1 MIKLTEFTS
10 VVDTYKKNFA
20 IRKER
25 FKLLKRRGQEESR
38 EKREKKIET
47 SKFLGGVGKFLPS
60 SLKKT
65 TSDLFDTALNF
76 GFALFVG
83 SLLENLS
90 SIFKYT

>member
-25 FKLLKRRGQEESR
+25 FKLFKRKDQKESR

-47 SKFLGGVGKFLPS
+47 SKFLGNAGKFLPS

-65 TSDLFDTALNF
+65 TSDLFD
-76 GFALFVG
+76 
-83 SLLENLS
+83 
-90 SIFKYT
+90 